1 MAVSGVN
8 NECFAY
14 DNPSSSQR
22 ERARESGQRNEPIH
36 IARAFAWQFATRIN
50 SPFHATKADGSAGRG
65 KNMNKVNGQSDQVI
79 TEPITRLQRGGT
91 GTNLSR
97 AASPNRNH
105 RWRLIVIAGILIAGA
120 VAIYL
125 HLNSGKKQPARGGG
139 IPPLPISTAT
149 VRTGD
154 IGVYVNALGTVTPF
168 NTVSL
173 TARVAGQIAKVEY
186 QEGQL
191 VHVGD
196 PLVEIDPAP
205 FQAAVTQAEGQLARD
220 QAQLE
225 LAKLNLERDTNLLN
239 KGVISKQEFDTQV
252 ATDHQSEG
260 AVKLDQGNLDT
271 AKVNLAY
278 CHITSPIDG
287 RVGLRM
293 VDPGNIVQA
302 NGTTPLVVITQ
313 LQPISVEFNVSED
326 AVPQIMQAMHNGDK
340 PEADAYDRANQKK
353 LATGN
358 VESFNSQID
367 NTTGTLRLRATFKN
381 DDAVLF
387 PNQFVNVQL
396 LVDTH
401 KGVTLL
407 PNNAIQRNDN
417 GAFVYVVQP
426 NQTVALKTIT
436 VGTTDGNV
444 SEVQGLQPGSV
455 VAADSFN
462 RLSDGAK
469 VTSRPSASA
478 AKPTT
483 PNK

>member
-1 MAVSGVN
+1 MN
-8 NECFAY
+8 NSNGHA
-14 DNPSSSQR
+14 NQTLM
-22 ERARESGQRNEPIH
+22 EPT
-36 IARAFAWQFATRIN
+36 TRI
-50 SPFHATKADGSAGRG
+50 K
-65 KNMNKVNGQSDQVI
+65 
-79 TEPITRLQRGGT
+79 RGGT
-91 GTNLSR
+91 SANLSK
-97 AASPNRNH
+97 AAAPNRRH
-105 RWRLIVIAGILIAGA
+105 PWRLIVIAGILIAGGF
-120 VAIYL
+120 AIYL
-125 HLNSGKKQPARGGG
+125 QVNSGKKQAPRGGG

-149 VRTGD
+149 VKTGD
-154 IGVYVNALGTVTPF
+154 IGVYVDALGTVTPF

-191 VHVGD
+191 VHIGD

-225 LAKLNLERDTNLLN
+225 LAKINLQRDTDLLN
-239 KGVISKQEFDTQV
+239 KSVISKQEFDTQV
-252 ATDHQSEG
+252 ATDRQSEG

-302 NGTTPLVVITQ
+302 NGTSPLVVITQ

-326 AVPQIMQAMHNGDK
+326 AVPQIMQAMHSGNK

-417 GAFVYVVQP
+417 GAFVYLVQP

-436 VGTTDGNV
+436 VGTTDGNL